1 MCGGAII
8 SEFIPQRDAARG
20 HGKRGLCAEDF
31 WPPAATAA
39 ADLDDFAAAS
49 FHPDQ
54 GTLARSLIA
63 VNKRRRP
70 PATSS

>member
-20 HGKRGLCAEDF
+20 KRGLCAEDL
-31 WPPAATAA
+31 WPHAATAA
-39 ADLDDFAAAS
+39 ADFAAAS

-54 GTLARSLIA
+54 GNTHVHLHACYL
-63 VNKRRRP
+63 
-70 PATSS
+70 